1 MNKTNETLNAIA
13 QTVITM
19 MNEHGTNWTKPWKDA
34 VRVHGQP
41 VSAKKRAYTGINR
54 ISLGL
59 SMAVFG
65 HTSPVFGTFKQWKSL
80 GANVKK
86 GSKGYK
92 VIFYTTVIV
101 KDKDTDKDKA
111 LPCAKV
117 YTVFNSD
124 QVENWNGSWLEED
137 IEEFDQQWN
146 DIEDVDQFIN
156 SIGADITLDNTNSAF
171 YRPSTDSIHMP
182 NKAQFNDAQS
192 YYGTLFHEL
201 VHWTGHETR
210 EDRKL
215 NTRFGSDKYA
225 FEELVA
231 ELGSAMLSGITS
243 VETTPREDH
252 AIYLN
257 NWMQCLK
264 DEPKAIQKACS
275 LAEKASQFILNSS
288 TTIVMKEAA

>member
-1 MNKTNETLNAIA
+1 MSKANEVLNEIA
-13 QTVITM
+13 QTVINM
-19 MNEHGTNWTKPWKDA
+19 MNEHGSNWTKPWKDA
-34 VRVHGQP
+34 VHVHGEP

-59 SMAVFG
+59 AVALSG
-65 HTSPVFGTFKQWKSL
+65 HTSPVFATYKQWKSL
-80 GANVKK
+80 RANVKK

-92 VIFYTTVIV
+92 VIFYKTIIV
-101 KDKDTDKDKA
+101 KDEETEKDRA

-124 QVENWNGSWLEED
+124 QVENWNGSWLDTE
-137 IEEFDQQWN
+137 IEEYEQQWN
-146 DIEDVDQFIN
+146 DIKDVDKFIA
-156 SIGADITLDNTNSAF
+156 SIGANITLDNSNAAF

-182 NKAQFNDAQS
+182 NKAQFNDAQG

-210 EDRKL
+210 ENRKMG
-215 NTRFGSDKYA
+215 TRFGSDRYA

-231 ELGSAMLSGITS
+231 ELGGAMLSGLTK
-243 VETTPREDH
+243 VEATPREDH

-257 NWMQCLK
+257 NWIQCLR
-264 DEPKAIQKACS
+264 DNPKAIQKAAS
-275 LAEKASQFILNSS
+275 LAEKASQFIINSAS
-288 TTIVMKEAA
+288 AEPTKQAA